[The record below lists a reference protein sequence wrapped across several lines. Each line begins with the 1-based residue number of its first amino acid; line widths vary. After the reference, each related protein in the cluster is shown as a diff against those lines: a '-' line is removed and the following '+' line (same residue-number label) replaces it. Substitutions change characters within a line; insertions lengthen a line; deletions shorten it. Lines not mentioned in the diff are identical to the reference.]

1 MSLSIIISAFVTV
14 NRKLLF
20 YLLLFCQMNFKWND
34 NYFNNFFSRSS
45 LRSFTFSSSLVRLT
59 TTTHDSHI
67 HKILCALSISNGM
80 PNENRNQKL
89 TQTNHH
95 MNSRC
100 LQRIELHNSWPFINK
115 KRMERERERGR
126 GNHIWQLFFR
136 SHRWR
141 FHRNRLTIRLN
152 KIRARIL
159 SFRMMN
165 MNMLVSLCHCVR
177 IYFAF
182 MTKFGITFCRWAPR
196 FIQTHTHNLI

>member
-20 YLLLFCQMNFKWND
+20 YLLLFCLMNFKWND
-34 NYFNNFFSRSS
+34 NYFNIFFPRSS

-115 KRMERERERGR
+115 KRMERERG
-126 GNHIWQLFFR
+126 GGGIIYD
-136 SHRWR
+136 S
-141 FHRNRLTIRLN
+141 
-152 KIRARIL
+152 
-159 SFRMMN
+159 SF
-165 MNMLVSLCHCVR
+165 SVR
-177 IYFAF
+177 IDDVFIGIDWQFAWIKYALAFSRFVWWTWTCSFHCAIVFAF
-182 MTKFGITFCRWAPR
+182 ILHLW
-196 FIQTHTHNLI
+196 QSLV